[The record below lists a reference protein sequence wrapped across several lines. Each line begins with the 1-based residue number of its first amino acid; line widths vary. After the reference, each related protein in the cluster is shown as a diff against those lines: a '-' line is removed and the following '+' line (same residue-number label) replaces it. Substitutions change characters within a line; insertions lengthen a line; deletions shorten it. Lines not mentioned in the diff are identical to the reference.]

1 MKTSWKGKTTCEGYG
16 WPAVA
21 MHWLVLVLLA

>member
-1 MKTSWKGKTTCEGYG
+1 MKTSRKGKTARQEYG

-21 MHWLVLVLLA
+21 MHWLVLVLLS